1 MAKEQQHSRPSENSA
16 PAAGI
21 AEAEQPVAA
30 PPTAE
35 QTAAAEVAMGLV
47 PAGAPTP
54 AQRAAVPRPALR
66 IGIVP
71 ETLEDAWRLAQMMA
85 RSELV
90 PKNFRNHPEDVLVAV
105 QMGVELG
112 FAPMQA
118 LQSIAVI
125 NGRPSVWGDGFLALI
140 MSSSLYKDHD
150 EYYEV
155 DGHRVDGLT
164 LDDMKKDSTTA
175 VCTFWRHGKAT
186 PVTRRFSVGQAKK
199 AGLWGKSGPWTDYP
213 DRMMSM
219 RPRSWAGRDA
229 FPDLLRGMR
238 TTEEALDLPAEPEP
252 EAPPQEVRRR
262 SETPIERA
270 TNEGSV
276 GTGKDR
282 NIVDVAK
289 VSEDVLDAAGVQ
301 DVEQFAGGFTVTLT
315 NGVKVDTIDMAD
327 AIELEKFKGTK
338 HKVRLTVTRQLT
350 DGPLL
355 LKSFAIAD

>member
-1 MAKEQQHSRPSENSA
+1 MVVK
-16 PAAGI
+16 AADTKDSKDTGG
-21 AEAEQPVAA
+21 AAVAEQPTAT
-30 PPTAE
+30 PPTPE
-35 QTAAAEVAMGLV
+35 QTAAAEAAMGLATQP
-47 PAGAPTP
+47 PAASP
-54 AQRAAVPRPALR
+54 ASRAAAPKPALR

-90 PKNFRNHPEDVLVAV
+90 PKNFRNKPEDVLVAV

-140 MSSSLYKDHD
+140 MSSPLYKDHD

-155 DGHRVDGLT
+155 AGQRVDGLT
-164 LDDMKKDSTTA
+164 LEDMKRDDTTA

-199 AGLWGKSGPWTDYP
+199 AGLWGKAGPWTDYP

-238 TTEEALDLPAEPEP
+238 PAEEVMDMPAEPEP
-252 EAPPQEVRRR
+252 GTVVREVRRM
-262 SETPIERA
+262 SETPAPAAETA
-270 TNEGSV
+270 TASAPHV
-276 GTGKDR
+276 
-282 NIVDVAK
+282 VHVPK
-289 VSEDVLDAAGVQ
+289 VEEVMLDPQTVKG
-301 DVEQFAGGFTVTLT
+301 VEQFLGGFTITLG
-315 NGVKVDTIDMAD
+315 NGLQVDTTEVND
-327 AIELEKFKGTK
+327 ASELEKFVGTK
-338 HKVRLTVTRQLT
+338 HKVRLSVKKVQDRMELT
-350 DGPLL
+350 
-355 LKSFAIAD
+355 SFAIAD